1 LNNQFY
7 YIWDDSHIYWLNA
20 YELGPAARWSQ
31 AVGSN
36 HRLAVNSN
44 FPLLALVS
52 RPPEHRYYDQERL
65 PKELLSKP
73 HEEMELTSVH
83 EYISFGLRG
92 DYTYRMSRKTT
103 LGGIWGGEGRSPLLW
118 LVPPKQR

>member
-1 LNNQFY
+1 
-7 YIWDDSHIYWLNA
+7 
-20 YELGPAARWSQ
+20 
-31 AVGSN
+31 
-36 HRLAVNSN
+36 VNSN